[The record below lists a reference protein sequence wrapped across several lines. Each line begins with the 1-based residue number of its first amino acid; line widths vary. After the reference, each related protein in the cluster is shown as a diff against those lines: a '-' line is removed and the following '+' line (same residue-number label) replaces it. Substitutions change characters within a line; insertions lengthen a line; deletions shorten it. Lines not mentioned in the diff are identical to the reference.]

1 MDKDKAKAFAD
12 KVFVDMAGAMTAGMG
27 YVGVKTGLFRVMAGK
42 GPMRAEDVARQ
53 AKLVPRYVEEWL
65 KGMTTA
71 GYLDYD
77 PAAQTYA
84 FPDEHAFMLAS
95 EGTDH
100 FMGGLFSMV
109 PVLMRIAPD
118 VATAF
123 ERGGGVAFEKFGAD
137 GVNGLDVMNR
147 GQYEQRLTSYW
158 LKALPDVKARLEA
171 GGRALDVGCGAG
183 RVSVAL
189 AKAFPKATVVG
200 LDPDRESIRQAE
212 AAAAEAG
219 LSGRVSFVAA
229 NTGNLDG
236 GEGFDLIT
244 ACDCIHDF
252 AAPQLTLKQIRTLL
266 KPDGTLFIVEPRAA
280 DKLEDNI
287 NPIATMLYGF
297 SIFHCM
303 TQSLA
308 QGGPGLGTCMGPART
323 EALTARRRLPRLSAT
338 RHQEPDQ
345 LVLRRTRVA
354 VIESGPRRGYVAD
367 GQAVRPAGA

>member
-1 MDKDKAKAFAD
+1 MDKDKVKAFAD
-12 KVFVDMAGAMTAGMG
+12 KVFGDMAGAMTAGMG

-42 GPMRAEDVARQ
+42 GKMRAEDVARE

-65 KGMTTA
+65 KGMTA
-71 GYLDYD
+71 AKYLDYD
-77 PAAQTYA
+77 SATQTYA
-84 FPDEHAFMLAS
+84 LPEEHAFMLAS

-100 FMGGLFSMV
+100 FMGGLFAMV

-118 VATAF
+118 VAAAF

-147 GQYEQRLTSYW
+147 GQYEQRLTGYW

-200 LDPDRESIRQAE
+200 LDPDRESIRQAQ
-212 AAAAEAG
+212 AAAGEAG
-219 LSGRVSFVAA
+219 LSGRVTFIAA

-252 AAPQLTLKQIRTLL
+252 AAPLLTLKQIRTLL
-266 KPDGTLFIVEPRAA
+266 KPAGTLFIIEPRAA
-280 DKLEDNI
+280 DQLEDNI

-323 EALTARRRLPRLSAT
+323 EALLREAGFSGFQQLDIKSPTNLFYAAR
-338 RHQEPDQ
+338 
-345 LVLRRTRVA
+345 V
-354 VIESGPRRGYVAD
+354 
-367 GQAVRPAGA
+367 

>member
-1 MDKDKAKAFAD
+1 LDKDKTKAFAD
-12 KVFVDMAGAMTAGMG
+12 RVFADMAGAMAAGMG
-27 YVGVKTGLFRVMAGK
+27 YLGVKTGLFRAMDGK
-42 GPMRAEDVARQ
+42 GPMRLEDVVRESG
-53 AKLVPRYVEEWL
+53 LTPRYVEEWL
-65 KGMTTA
+65 KGMTSA
-71 GYLDYD
+71 KYLEYD
-77 PAAQTYA
+77 GATQTYRL
-84 FPDEHAFMLAS
+84 PEEHAFFLAS

-100 FMGGLFSMV
+100 FMGGLFTMV
-109 PVLMRIAPD
+109 PVLLRVAPE

-123 ERGGGVAFEKFGAD
+123 VNGGGVPFANFGAD
-137 GVNGLDVMNR
+137 AVLGLDLMNR
-147 GQYEQRLTSYW
+147 GMYEQRLASYW
-158 LKALPDVKARLEA
+158 LKALPDVRARLEV

-183 RVSVAL
+183 RIAVAL

-212 AAAAEAG
+212 AAAADAG
-219 LSGRVSFVAA
+219 LAGRISFVAA

-252 AAPQLTLKQIRTLL
+252 AAPQLTLKQIRALL
-266 KPDGTLFIVEPRAA
+266 KPDGTLFIIEPKAA

-323 EALTARRRLPRLSAT
+323 EALLREAGFGGFTQLDIKSPTNLFYAARLKA
-338 RHQEPDQ
+338 
-345 LVLRRTRVA
+345 
-354 VIESGPRRGYVAD
+354 
-367 GQAVRPAGA
+367 PAGG

>member
-12 KVFVDMAGAMTAGMG
+12 KVFVDMAAAMTAGMG

-53 AKLVPRYVEEWL
+53 ANLVPRYVEEWL

-77 PAAQTYA
+77 FATQTYA

-137 GVNGLDVMNR
+137 GVNGLDVMNC

-200 LDPDRESIRQAE
+200 LDPDRELIRQAQ

-229 NTGNLDG
+229 NTGNLEG

-308 QGGPGLGTCMGPART
+308 QGGPGLGTCMGPVRT
-323 EALTARRRLPRLSAT
+323 EALLRDAGFHGFQQLDINSPTNLFYAARA
-338 RHQEPDQ
+338 
-345 LVLRRTRVA
+345 
-354 VIESGPRRGYVAD
+354 
-367 GQAVRPAGA
+367 

>member
-1 MDKDKAKAFAD
+1 MDKDKVKAFAD
-12 KVFVDMAGAMTAGMG
+12 KVFGDMAGAMTAGMG

-42 GPMRAEDVARQ
+42 GKMRAEDVARE

-65 KGMTTA
+65 KGMTA
-71 GYLDYD
+71 AKYLDYD
-77 PAAQTYA
+77 SATQTYA
-84 FPDEHAFMLAS
+84 LPDEHAFMLAS

-147 GQYEQRLTSYW
+147 GQYEQRLTGYW

-189 AKAFPKATVVG
+189 ARAFPKATVVG
-200 LDPDRESIRQAE
+200 LDPDRESIRQAQ
-212 AAAAEAG
+212 AAAGEAG
-219 LSGRVSFVAA
+219 LSGRVTFIAA
-229 NTGNLDG
+229 NTGNLDR

-252 AAPQLTLKQIRTLL
+252 AARLLTLKQIRTLL
-266 KPDGTLFIVEPRAA
+266 KPAGTLFIIEPRAA
-280 DKLEDNI
+280 DQLEDNI

-323 EALTARRRLPRLSAT
+323 EALLREAGFRGFQQLDIKSPTNLFYAAR
-338 RHQEPDQ
+338 
-345 LVLRRTRVA
+345 V
-354 VIESGPRRGYVAD
+354 
-367 GQAVRPAGA
+367 

>member
-1 MDKDKAKAFAD
+1 MDKDRAKAFAD

-27 YVGVKTGLFRVMAGK
+27 YVGVKTGLFRIMAGK
-42 GPMRAEDVARQ
+42 GPMRAEDIARESR
-53 AKLVPRYVEEWL
+53 LVPRYVEEWL
-65 KGMTTA
+65 KGMTSA
-71 GYLDYD
+71 KYLDYD
-77 PAAQTYA
+77 GATQTYRL
-84 FPDEHAFMLAS
+84 PDEHAFLLAS
-95 EGTDH
+95 DDTDH
-100 FMGGLFSMV
+100 FIGGLFTMV
-109 PVLMRIAPD
+109 PVLMRAAPD

-123 ERGGGVAFEKFGAD
+123 ERGGGVSFEKFGAD
-137 GVNGLDVMNR
+137 GVNGLDLMNR

-200 LDPDRESIRQAE
+200 LDPDRESVRQAQ
-212 AAAAEAG
+212 AAATAAG
-219 LSGRVSFVAA
+219 LSGRISFIAA
-229 NTGNLDG
+229 NTGTLDG

-252 AAPQLTLKQIRTLL
+252 AAPLLTLKQIRTLL

-280 DKLEDNI
+280 DKLEDNV
-287 NPIATMLYGF
+287 NPIATMLFGF

-308 QGGPGLGTCMGPART
+308 QDGPGLGTCMGPART
-323 EALTARRRLPRLSAT
+323 EALLREAGFNGFQQLDIKSPTNLFYAARA
-338 RHQEPDQ
+338 
-345 LVLRRTRVA
+345 
-354 VIESGPRRGYVAD
+354 
-367 GQAVRPAGA
+367 

>member
-1 MDKDKAKAFAD
+1 MDKDKAKAFTD

-27 YVGVKTGLFRVMAGK
+27 YVGVKTGLFRTMAGK
-42 GPMRAEDVARQ
+42 GKMRAEDVAREG
-53 AKLVPRYVEEWL
+53 KLVPRYVEEWL
-65 KGMTTA
+65 KGMTA
-71 GYLDYD
+71 AKYLDYD
-77 PAAQTYA
+77 SATQTYSL
-84 FPDEHAFMLAS
+84 PDEHAFMLAS

-100 FMGGLFSMV
+100 FMGGLFTMV

-137 GVNGLDVMNR
+137 GVNGLDLMNR
-147 GQYEQRLTSYW
+147 GQYEQRLTGYW

-189 AKAFPKATVVG
+189 AKAFPNATVVG

-212 AAAAEAG
+212 AAAAAAG
-219 LSGRVSFVAA
+219 LSGRISFVAA
-229 NTGNLDG
+229 NTGNLDS

-252 AAPQLTLKQIRTLL
+252 AAPQLTLKEIRTLL
-266 KPDGTLFIVEPRAA
+266 KPDGTLFIIEPRAA
-280 DKLEDNI
+280 DQLEDNI

-308 QGGPGLGTCMGPART
+308 RGGPGLGTCMGPART
-323 EALTARRRLPRLSAT
+323 EALIRDAGFHDFRKLDIKSPTSLFYAARA
-338 RHQEPDQ
+338 
-345 LVLRRTRVA
+345 
-354 VIESGPRRGYVAD
+354 
-367 GQAVRPAGA
+367 

>member
-42 GPMRAEDVARQ
+42 GPMRAEDVARD

-65 KGMTTA
+65 KGMTAA
-71 GYLDYD
+71 GYLDY
-77 PAAQTYA
+77 ASATQTYSL
-84 FPDEHAFMLAS
+84 PDEHAFLLAS
-95 EGTDH
+95 DDTDH
-100 FMGGLFSMV
+100 FMGGLFTMV
-109 PVLMRIAPD
+109 PVLMRVAPD

-123 ERGGGVAFEKFGAD
+123 ARGGGVAFEKFGAD
-137 GVNGLDVMNR
+137 GVNGLDLMNR

-212 AAAAEAG
+212 ATATEAG

-229 NTGNLDG
+229 NTGSVDR

-280 DKLEDNI
+280 DQLEDNI

-323 EALTARRRLPRLSAT
+323 EALLRDAGFHGFQQLDIKSPTNLFYAARA
-338 RHQEPDQ
+338 
-345 LVLRRTRVA
+345 
-354 VIESGPRRGYVAD
+354 
-367 GQAVRPAGA
+367 